1 LQRSDVAV
9 DNPGETITWIFVTVN
24 SARILAYLPQ
34 IHAAW
39 RCNDGA
45 RSISMLTWSYF
56 ALAHLTGAFYC
67 SAVTNDPKLAAVFVA
82 NCLACSALVAVV
94 GWKRR
99 HDALRQSSRA
109 LPNRTELPLAAIST
123 H

>member
-1 LQRSDVAV
+1 V
-9 DNPGETITWIFVTVN
+9 DNLGETITWIFVMVN
-24 SARILAYLPQ
+24 SARLLAYLPQ

-39 RCNDGA
+39 RCTDGA

-56 ALAHLTGAFYC
+56 ALAHLTGAFY
-67 SAVTNDPKLAAVFVA
+67 SWSVANDPKLAAVFVG

-99 HDALRQSSRA
+99 
-109 LPNRTELPLAAIST
+109 NRAISQPKPDKET
-123 H
+123 INRLVTT